1 VPTKEAQKLT
11 INYAEIGL
19 KVGLEIHQQLATT
32 AKLFCNCPPELF
44 KEQPEIV
51 FLRRLRPTQSELGQ
65 VDPAAYF
72 EFQKGVRIRYEA
84 NHATSCLVEMDEEP
98 PHPLNMEAVET
109 VLMTAL
115 MMNAK
120 PVDEVHVMR
129 KTVIDGSNTTGFQ
142 RTCVIA
148 LDGDIKVGG
157 KIIPIQHAS
166 LEEDAA
172 RKTGTEEDGKIIRY
186 RIDRLGIPL
195 IEVATGPVIYSPA
208 EAQEVA
214 LAIGRILRDTGRV
227 MRGLGTIRQD
237 LNVFIPNGALVE
249 IKGVQELE
257 LISKVVEYEV
267 QRQLNLLSIR
277 DELKKANVEAAC
289 LNEEFVDATAVFKQT
304 TCKILQKA
312 LNKHHCIKAVKLPNF
327 NGFLKRE
334 LMPDFRLG
342 TELADRARFWGRVGG
357 IFHTDEL
364 PAYGVTTEEVKAL
377 RKTVNAKDEDAVV
390 FVADVPENVEDAL
403 KAVVERARE
412 ALEGVPAETRAANA
426 DGTTR
431 YMRPRPGA
439 ARMYPE
445 TDIPPS
451 PITSAFVEK
460 VRQNLPEPAE
470 KKLARLMKEY
480 SLNEKLAKQV
490 VDSEYSNLFEV
501 IARESGVSATT
512 VAAFLTETV
521 KALKRDGVHVE
532 SVSDEQVVDIFRL
545 VGVRRLAK
553 EAISDVFGW
562 LSRHENSST
571 EETKRQQ
578 PTAKVIGGIEVP
590 QGKIYDEAIAALGL
604 AMLSQETLETL
615 VNRVINE
622 NKRSVDKLGKNAF
635 GMLMGLVMKEVRG
648 KADPELVSKLLK
660 ERLK

>member
-1 VPTKEAQKLT
+1 MKEAKRQLK
-11 INYAEIGL
+11 INHAQLGL

-32 AKLFCNCPPELF
+32 TKLFCNCPPELF
-44 KEQPEIV
+44 KDAPEIV

-72 EFQKGVRIRYEA
+72 EFQKGVHIRYEA
-84 NHATSCLVEMDEEP
+84 NRATACLVEMDEEP

-120 PVDEVHVMR
+120 PIDEVHVMR

-148 LDGDIKVGG
+148 IDGCIKVG
-157 KIIPIQHAS
+157 KKPIPIQHAS

-172 RKTGTEEDGKIIRY
+172 RKTGEEEAGKVLLY

-195 IEVATGPVIYSPA
+195 IEVATGPVINSPS

-237 LNVFIPNGALVE
+237 LNVSIPKGALVE
-249 IKGVQELE
+249 IKGVQKLE

-267 QRQLNLLSIR
+267 QRQLNLLSIN
-277 DELKKANVEAAC
+277 EALKKKGIEAAD
-289 LNEEFVDATAVFKQT
+289 LREEFVDVTGVFKQT
-304 TCKILQKA
+304 KCKVIRKA
-312 LNKHHCIKAVKLPNF
+312 LGKHHCVMAVKLPKF

-334 LMPDFRLG
+334 LMPDFRFG

-364 PAYGVTTEEVKAL
+364 PAYGVTAKELEAL
-377 RKTVNAKDEDAVV
+377 RVTVNASKADAVV

-403 KAVVERARE
+403 RAVVERAQE
-412 ALEGVPAETRAANA
+412 AISGVPAETRAANT

-445 TDIPPS
+445 TDIPPV
-451 PITSAFVEK
+451 PIKIAFVEK
-460 VRQNLPEPAE
+460 VRQSLPEPAE
-470 KKLARLMKEY
+470 KKLSRLITRY
-480 SLNEKLAKQV
+480 SLNGKLAKQIV
-490 VDSEYSNLFEV
+490 GSEYCGLFEV
-501 IARESGVSATT
+501 IVKESGVSATT
-512 VAAFLTETV
+512 VAVFLTETL
-521 KALKRDGVHVE
+521 KALKRDGVPVE
-532 SVSDEQVVDIFRL
+532 QLSEEQIRDVFGLIGCGEL
-545 VGVRRLAK
+545 TK
-553 EAISDVFGW
+553 EAIKDAGKRLAGHCIFSAVF
-562 LSRHENSST
+562 
-571 EETKRQQ
+571 
-578 PTAKVIGGIEVP
+578 
-590 QGKIYDEAIAALGL
+590 
-604 AMLSQETLETL
+604 
-615 VNRVINE
+615 
-622 NKRSVDKLGKNAF
+622 
-635 GMLMGLVMKEVRG
+635 
-648 KADPELVSKLLK
+648 LK
-660 ERLK
+660 CA